1 MAAPRW
7 LRETGW
13 LAGGL
18 LAALLLLAVALTL
31 LTRTDW
37 GRERVLAF
45 TLGRLGA
52 GIQGELVVNRLE
64 GGLLG
69 GARLYGLA
77 IRSQDGEPFLVA
89 DSAYLD
95 YSLRTLTT
103 PRIYI
108 EELVLYDPEVYVRR
122 LPGDTL
128 WNYQKIFA
136 GPPEGEEAP
145 ERITLVDRM
154 VVVDGYA
161 RVQLPFDPEEEFEDF
176 SPRERERELEL
187 ALSDTGQLVVERVP
201 GGYLRTIEALDVDG
215 RLSRIR
221 FAPGSAAG
229 TYLAVDRMNG
239 VVRFFR
245 EPFRVRQLE
254 GELALVEDRVEFRAP
269 GFLLGSSP
277 VSSQG
282 VIRLGEREEDPLYDV
297 VFRSE
302 RMALEDLEWLY
313 PHVPEDAVAEL
324 TLRIETRPD
333 RESTLYWFR
342 DAVLRAPGTRIAGD
356 FGVIVNDTLRFV
368 DVDLQADPLRVSTIE
383 EMLPEGIPVRGLRI
397 GAVEVTGRPAR
408 RRS

>member
-13 LAGGL
+13 VVGGL
-18 LAALLLLAVALTL
+18 LVALLLGVVALTV

-37 GRERVLAF
+37 GRARVLAF

-64 GGLLG
+64 GGLLT

-103 PRIYI
+103 PRIHI

-128 WNYQKIFA
+128 WNYEKIFA
-136 GPPEGEEAP
+136 GPPEAEGP
-145 ERITLVDRM
+145 ERITLVDRLQ
-154 VVVDGYA
+154 VVNGYA
-161 RVQLPFDPEEEFEDF
+161 RVQLPWDPEEEFPEL
-176 SPRERERELEL
+176 SPREREREVAL

-201 GGYLRTIEALDVDG
+201 GGFLRTVEALDVDG
-215 RLSRIR
+215 RVSRVR
-221 FAPGSAAG
+221 FAPGTPAG
-229 TYLAVDRMNG
+229 TYLAVNRMNG

-245 EPFRVRQLE
+245 EPFRIRRLE
-254 GELALVEDRVEFRAP
+254 GELAVQEERVEYRAP
-269 GFLLGSSP
+269 SFLLGGSP
-277 VSSQG
+277 VSSYG
-282 VIRLGEREEDPLYDV
+282 VIVLGERGEDPLYDV
-297 VFRSE
+297 VFRSD
-302 RMALEDLEWLY
+302 RVALEDLEWLY

-324 TLRIETRPD
+324 TLLVETRPD

-342 DAVLRAPGTRIAGD
+342 DAVLRAPGTRIAGE

-383 EMLPEGIPVRGLRI
+383 EMLPEGIPVEGLRI
-397 GAVEVTGRPAR
+397 GAVEVKGRPASP
-408 RRS
+408 RS